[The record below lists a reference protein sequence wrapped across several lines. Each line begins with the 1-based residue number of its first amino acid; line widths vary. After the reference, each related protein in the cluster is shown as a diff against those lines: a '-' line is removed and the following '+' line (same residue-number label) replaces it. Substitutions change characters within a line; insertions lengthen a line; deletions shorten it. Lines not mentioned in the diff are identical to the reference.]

1 MVGKSR
7 EVKSKVKLLE
17 AKLIGGK
24 IILDLK
30 ESPQAEALVTKG
42 YGEKI
47 NRKRKLELAPWEA
60 LHLLNEKAV
69 EVVDETTGERLSF
82 NRLLTL
88 LSSRD
93 KTLWSKYLV
102 FKDLRSRG
110 YIVKSGFSQ
119 ELPFRVYERGTYG
132 KEPSKFLVLTLR
144 EGEPMPLEKIEK
156 ALQTAKNAKKEVIIG
171 LVERRGEMV
180 YYSLSQFA

>member
-42 YGEKI
+42 YGEKT

-60 LHLLNEKAV
+60 LH
-69 EVVDETTGERLSF
+69 
-82 NRLLTL
+82 
-88 LSSRD
+88 
-93 KTLWSKYLV
+93 
-102 FKDLRSRG
+102 
-110 YIVKSGFSQ
+110 
-119 ELPFRVYERGTYG
+119 
-132 KEPSKFLVLTLR
+132 
-144 EGEPMPLEKIEK
+144 
-156 ALQTAKNAKKEVIIG
+156 
-171 LVERRGEMV
+171 
-180 YYSLSQFA
+180 